1 MSSSLFQPEKQF
13 TSGLYKDNCR
23 VIGGV
28 SKGNKIV
35 SNQKSFDNAESK
47 MMNIAYKV
55 GRSEAQRER
64 RNSQKK

>member
-1 MSSSLFQPEKQF
+1 MNNSLFQPEKQF
-13 TSGLYKDNCR
+13 TSSLYKDNCK
-23 VIGGV
+23 VMGGV

-55 GRSEAQRER
+55 GRSDAQRER
-64 RNSQKK
+64 RNSQRK

>member
-1 MSSSLFQPEKQF
+1 MSNSLYQPEKQF
-13 TSGLYKDNCR
+13 ASGLYKDNCK

-35 SNQKSFDNAESK
+35 SDQKSFDNAESQ

-55 GRSEAQRER
+55 GRSEAQREER
-64 RNSQKK
+64 KLKRK